1 MSNICEWRIEEQIY
15 YPMINEVAISSD
27 GGRIVYT
34 LREPLL
40 SEEESAFINHLY
52 LTNVESG
59 VVTRLTYGE
68 HNNLH
73 PRWSPCG
80 RYIAF
85 VSSRKEKANIFVIR
99 PDGGEAWA
107 LTCDEKYGVSDL
119 KWAPDGRS
127 IAFLMPKPLS
137 EEKEKKKK
145 AKDDAYLWHEEFD
158 YQHLYRIPFGVAP
171 RDPPEPVQLT
181 NGEFQVVNFEWL
193 PDGESLA
200 ITHQPR
206 PLAEDWTK
214 SRLALTPSYVE
225 EPLGVDELK
234 DIALVSSW
242 MGKMKASPN
251 GEYIAC
257 ATGDQPPRWAFSNR
271 VVLYPI
277 KGGEAV
283 TLADTPDSQPGLIG
297 WTGDGEGVLV
307 HEAEGVCTQIW
318 VLPRD
323 GGQGKRVTGSK
334 SVKKCFDV
342 YNGHI
347 AFVAEDFHQINS
359 LYLLDR
365 EHRERMVVEP
375 GLPDVWPEALLPDA
389 EVIRW
394 ASKDGT
400 EIEGIVYYPLDY
412 EEGKRY
418 PLIVEVHGGPTGVY
432 GRAYIGAAQRYANTA
447 VLTQKGFMMLRANP
461 RGSSG
466 YGREFRFSNYN
477 DWGGGDYEDILSG
490 VDALVERGLADPEQM
505 GILGWSYGGFMT
517 SWVITQTDRFKAACV
532 GAGVTNLMS
541 FNGTSDIPS
550 FIPDYFHAEF
560 WENLEPYRSHSAMF
574 QVGGARTPTLIQ
586 HGEADD
592 RVPVSQGKELYNAL
606 KKQGVPV
613 TMVVYPRQPHG
624 FNEPRLMID
633 RMRRP
638 VDWFKKW
645 VLGEEN

>member
-1 MSNICEWRIEEQIY
+1 MSNKDEWRIEEQIY
-15 YPMINEVAISSD
+15 YPLINEVSISPD
-27 GGRIVYT
+27 GNRIVYT
-34 LREPLL
+34 VREPLL

-52 LTNVESG
+52 LANLESG
-59 VVTRLTYGE
+59 DVTRLTYGE
-68 HNNLH
+68 HNNIH

-107 LTCDEKYGVSDL
+107 LTDDENYGVADL
-119 KWAPDGRS
+119 KWAPDGKS
-127 IAFLMPKPLS
+127 IAFLMPKPPS
-137 EEKEKKKK
+137 EEKEKRKK

-158 YQHLYRIPFGVAP
+158 YQHLYKIPFSVAP
-171 RDPPEPVQLT
+171 RETPEPIQLT
-181 NGEFQVVNFEWL
+181 DGEYQVLNFEWL
-193 PDGESLA
+193 PDGGSFA
-200 ITHQPR
+200 VMHQPR

-214 SRLALTPSYVE
+214 SRLALISSYVE
-225 EPLGVDELK
+225 EPLNVDELE
-234 DIALVSSW
+234 DVALVSTW
-242 MGKMKASPN
+242 MGEMKASPD

-271 VVLYPI
+271 IVLYPSD
-277 KGGEAV
+277 GGEPV
-283 TLADTPDSQPGLIG
+283 TLADTPDSQPSLIG

-318 VLPRD
+318 ILPKD
-323 GGQGKRVTGSK
+323 GSQSKRITDSK
-334 SVKKCFDV
+334 RRKKCFNIN
-342 YNGHI
+342 NGQV
-347 AFVAEDFHQINS
+347 AFASEDFHQINS
-359 LYLLDR
+359 VYTLNKDY
-365 EHRERMVVEP
+365 EEMKVVEP
-375 GLPDVWPEALLPDA
+375 ELPDNWPEAPLPDA
-389 EVIRW
+389 EVIQW
-394 ASKDGT
+394 TSKDGT

-412 EEGKRY
+412 EEGKKY

-432 GRAYIGAAQRYANTA
+432 GRTYTGAAQRYANTA

-466 YGREFRFSNYN
+466 YGKEFRFSNYD

-490 VDALVERGLADPEQM
+490 VDELIDRGLVDPERM

-560 WENLEPYRSHSAMF
+560 WEELEPYRNHSAMF
-574 QVGGARTPTLIQ
+574 QVEGVKTPTLIQ
-586 HGEADD
+586 HGEEDD

-606 KKQGVPV
+606 KKQGTPV
-613 TMVVYPRQPHG
+613 QMVIYPRQPHG
-624 FNEPRLMID
+624 FKEPRLMID
-633 RMRRP
+633 RETRP
-638 VDWFKKW
+638 VEWFKKW
-645 VLGEEN
+645 VLGEAN